1 MHFPLAVPV
10 RYSTTTLENV
20 RQVEVKVDTLVPS
33 VQVHLHTLCIN
44 SQCAKWQGELEFP
57 AASRLQPS
65 RASPIVLHVTA
76 DVAEQSRDPQINH
89 LTELRRASLS

>member
-20 RQVEVKVDTLVPS
+20 RQVEVKVDTLGLS

-57 AASRLQPS
+57 AASTNS
-65 RASPIVLHVTA
+65 SDCSLHARSSFT
-76 DVAEQSRDPQINH
+76 
-89 LTELRRASLS
+89 